1 MTNWDRQYRLS
12 AGPAGGTGFE
22 IGETSPQQPTAMHI
36 NFSLSKNDSSTSNTG
51 KVTVWNL
58 SDAHIA
64 VLNEKDCC
72 VQLKAGYGKTM
83 GLIFSGLVS
92 FVCTEKD
99 GADQKTTIEVT
110 DSTVGIR
117 DTYVSVSYADK
128 INSRPIMDDIA
139 AQMGLVPSY
148 SYDAQFSDIQN
159 GFSFVGL
166 ARDGL
171 DKVCHTSNL
180 TWSLQNGVLQIKKTG
195 STMTQEVYLLS
206 PETGLIG
213 MPKKV
218 QISSSSSTNQQSVG
232 WDVEF
237 FLNPSIN
244 VDDYLRL
251 ESRYVTGFF
260 RVSTIQISGDNISG
274 DWVCSARLLE
284 VGG

>member
-128 INSRPIMDDIA
+128 INARPILDDIA

-166 ARDGL
+166 ARDA
-171 DKVCHTSNL
+171 
-180 TWSLQNGVLQIKKTG
+180 KKG
-195 STMTQEVYLLS
+195 SDFFQQFYRSAVGRLGCGIF
-206 PETGLIG
+206 PEPVHQRGRL
-213 MPKKV
+213 
-218 QISSSSSTNQQSVG
+218 SSTGKPLCDRIFPCQYNS
-232 WDVEF
+232 D
-237 FLNPSIN
+237 
-244 VDDYLRL
+244 
-251 ESRYVTGFF
+251 F
-260 RVSTIQISGDNISG
+260 R
-274 DWVCSARLLE
+274 
-284 VGG
+284 